1 MKKILLILCLFSLV
15 ACSSVVKEPEE
26 NNPPIEEEPSEEEPI
41 EEEEVVVPET
51 FINIYTGLKVD
62 AQATKAIAV
71 MIGNTTAAR
80 PQSGLSQADVVY
92 EIRVEGGILRL
103 MAIFSSQFPEKV
115 GPIRSARIPFVQKVN
130 EWGVGIAHFG
140 AAGQGQGDAQT
151 YLVKNKP
158 VMRYDGVKAINSE
171 FFFRTT
177 DRRAPHN
184 AYIRLNE
191 AIVKAP
197 LMALKPMFQF
207 DTDFP
212 VGGSDT
218 RNFDI
223 TFDKGYVINYTY
235 DPYTLKYTR
244 SINKV
249 VQVDANNN
257 QTIQVKNVIV
267 QYVTHQ
273 VVEKVGYVL
282 VDFTSS
288 GVAHFFIQG
297 KHVIGTWK
305 YNTESKITDYFDD
318 AGHPMKIKPG
328 NTWITVALNTT
339 TITLN

>member
-1 MKKILLILCLFSLV
+1 MKKILLILCLISLA
-15 ACSSVVKEPEE
+15 ACSPVIKQPEE
-26 NNPPIEEEPSEEEPI
+26 NNNPVDPVEEEPEEEV
-41 EEEEVVVPET
+41 EEEVVVPEI
-51 FINIYTGLKVD
+51 FYNIYTGLRVE
-62 AQATKAIAV
+62 ANATKAIAV
-71 MIGNTTAAR
+71 MIGNTIEAR

-92 EIRVEGGILRL
+92 EIQVEGGILRL

-115 GPIRSARIPFVQKVN
+115 GPIRSARIPFVQKID
-130 EWGVGIAHFG
+130 EWGIGIAHFG
-140 AAGQGQGDAQT
+140 AAGTGQGDAQSL
-151 YLVKNKP
+151 LVQIKP
-158 VMRYDGVKAINSE
+158 VMRYDGVRAINSE

-177 DRRAPHN
+177 DRYAPHN

-191 AIVKAP
+191 AVNKAP
-197 LMALKPMFQF
+197 LMNLKAMFQF

-223 TFDKGYVINYTY
+223 TFGPGYIINYAY
-235 DPYTLKYTR
+235 DIYTLKYTR
-244 SINKV
+244 SINGV

-273 VVEKVGYVL
+273 KVEKVGYVL
-282 VDFTSS
+282 VDFTST

-305 YNTESKITDYFDD
+305 YNPDTKITDYFDD
-318 AGHPMKIKPG
+318 AGIPMKIKPG
-328 NTWITVALNTT
+328 NTWITVALDNT
-339 TITLN
+339 TITVK

>member
-1 MKKILLILCLFSLV
+1 MKKIILILCLITLA
-15 ACSSVVKEPEE
+15 ACSPVIKVPND
-26 NNPPIEEEPSEEEPI
+26 NNDPDDPVEEEPVD
-41 EEEEVVVPET
+41 EEEVVVPET
-51 FINIYTGLKVD
+51 FLNIYTGLKVD

-115 GPIRSARIPFVQKVN
+115 GPIRSARIPFVQKVS
-130 EWGVGIAHFG
+130 EWGIGIAHFG
-140 AAGQGQGDAQT
+140 AAGTGLGDAQSL
-151 YLVKNKP
+151 LVKTKP
-158 VMRYDGVKAINSE
+158 VMRYDGVKAINDE
-171 FFFRTT
+171 FFFRST
-177 DRRAPHN
+177 DRKAPHN

-191 AIVKAP
+191 AVNKAP
-197 LMALKPMFQF
+197 LMTLKPMFQF
-207 DTDFP
+207 DYDYP

-223 TFDKGYVINYTY
+223 SFDEDYVINYTY

-244 SINKV
+244 SINRV
-249 VQVDANNN
+249 VQVDANND

-267 QYVTHQ
+267 QYVTHR
-273 VVEKVGYVL
+273 VVEAQGYVL
-282 VDFTSS
+282 VDFTAA
-288 GVAHFFIQG
+288 GECHFFIQG

-305 YNTESKITDYFDD
+305 YNPETKMTDYFDEV
-318 AGHPMKIKPG
+318 GNPMKIKAG